1 MEGTNRKE
9 MRKLLN
15 QAIALMKI
23 AFDNGLDMTI
33 GTRLKEEEGRPWFTG
48 HIYEENSDFTKE
60 EENGK
65 KYHFL
70 SCYEWRSV
78 EENEAELELVKEFI
92 ENHKK

>member
-1 MEGTNRKE
+1 MESTNRKE

-15 QAIALMKI
+15 QAVALMKV
-23 AFDNGLDMTI
+23 AFDNGLDMSI
-33 GTRLKEEEGRPWFTG
+33 GTRLKEEDGRPWFTG
-48 HIYEENSDFTKE
+48 YICEEDSDFTNN

-65 KYHFL
+65 KFIFF

-78 EENEAELELVKEFI
+78 EENEEELAPVKEFI